1 MEDFRSRSYS
11 DGRTSDLQVQ
21 YSAHGRRSNGPDS
34 FSGNGGMQDL
44 RSYSTSY
51 TEYPSRI
58 PEDPTTNQKKGR
70 LSSSSS
76 SSWGGFVDPDLQRKK
91 RVVSYRA
98 YTVEGKL
105 KGSFRKSFKWIK
117 DKCNKLLN

>member
-1 MEDFRSRSYS
+1 MEEYRSRSY
-11 DGRTSDLQVQ
+11 GEE
-21 YSAHGRRSNGPDS
+21 RSN
-34 FSGNGGMQDL
+34 NGQDYSYNNKNSKGMQDL

-51 TEYPSRI
+51 TDNNPTRL
-58 PEDPTTNQKKGR
+58 PEDPKKARTTIS
-70 LSSSSS
+70 SSSSS
-76 SSWGGFVDPDLQRKK
+76 SSWGFVDADLQRKK

-105 KGSFRKSFKWIK
+105 KGSFRKSFKWVK

>member
-1 MEDFRSRSYS
+1 MEDFRSRSYG
-11 DGRTSDLQVQ
+11 DGRRTTDIQQ
-21 YSAHGRRSNGPDS
+21 YSTHQRSNGPDS
-34 FSGNGGMQDL
+34 FGGGTNGMQDF

-51 TEYPSRI
+51 TDYPTRI
-58 PEDPTTNQKKGR
+58 PEDQDPKKGR
-70 LSSSSS
+70 SSSS
-76 SSWGGFVDPDLQRKK
+76 SSWGFVDPDLQRKK

-117 DKCNKLLN
+117 DRCNKLLN

>member
-1 MEDFRSRSYS
+1 MEDYRSKSYG
-11 DGRTSDLQVQ
+11 DGRTSDLQP
-21 YSAHGRRSNGPDS
+21 YSAHRRSDGPDS
-34 FSGNGGMQDL
+34 FSGNGGGMQDL

-51 TEYPSRI
+51 TEYPTRI
-58 PEDPTTNQKKGR
+58 PEDPNPNQKKGR
-70 LSSSSS
+70 SSSSS